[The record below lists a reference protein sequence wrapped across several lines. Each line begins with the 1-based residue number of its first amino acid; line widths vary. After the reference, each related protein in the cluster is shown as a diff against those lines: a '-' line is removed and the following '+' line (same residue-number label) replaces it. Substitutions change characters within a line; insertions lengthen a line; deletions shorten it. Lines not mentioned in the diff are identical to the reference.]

1 MLRNLLSFLPDLWAS
16 RRTTGTAV
24 MLHSG
29 RVGSTV
35 VAKMLNQHPRLQWEG
50 EIFEHLSQLKTLPP
64 DRRPDFH
71 LRDALPPLVKLRV
84 RSGGAHR
91 AGHRYGFEAKHHRDQ
106 HGHIYRLDI
115 QPFVE
120 RLSRLGVTHFIELRR
135 KNYLRQVLSVVRL
148 RQTGRSHVRASES
161 IEQSPV
167 VINPDSVPLG
177 RIHLPL
183 RTRFA
188 EMDALHEHTVDALRD
203 RHALH
208 LTYEDDIEDD
218 PACAYR
224 QICDFMGLSP
234 ADPEVSLRRTN
245 DAPLTD
251 LIANYEEI
259 RSVLLNTPYE
269 WMLEEGKP
277 HG

>member
-1 MLRNLLSFLPDLWAS
+1 MLHNLLSFLPNLWAS
-16 RRTTGTAV
+16 RQTSGNVV

-35 VAKMLNQHPRLQWEG
+35 VAKMLDHHPRLRWEG
-50 EIFEHLSQLKTLPP
+50 EIFEHLSQLNTLPP

-84 RSGGAHR
+84 RSGDAYR
-91 AGHRYGFEAKHHRDQ
+91 AGCRYGFEAKHHPDQ
-106 HGHIYRLDI
+106 HGHIYGLEVE
-115 QPFVE
+115 PFVA
-120 RLSRLGVTHFIELRR
+120 RLSRLGVQYFIELRR

-148 RQTGRSHVRASES
+148 RQTGQNHVRAGDPV
-161 IEQSPV
+161 QHSPV

-177 RIHLPL
+177 RSDLPL
-183 RTRFA
+183 RERFA
-188 EMDALHEHTVDALRD
+188 EMDALHKKTVAVLQD

-208 LTYEDDIEDD
+208 LTYEEDIEDD

-234 ADPEVSLRRTN
+234 MNPKVSLRRTN
-245 DAPLTD
+245 DAPLTS
-251 LIANYEEI
+251 LIANYDEI
-259 RSVLLNTPYE
+259 RSELLGTPYE
-269 WMLEEGKP
+269 WMLEE
-277 HG
+277 